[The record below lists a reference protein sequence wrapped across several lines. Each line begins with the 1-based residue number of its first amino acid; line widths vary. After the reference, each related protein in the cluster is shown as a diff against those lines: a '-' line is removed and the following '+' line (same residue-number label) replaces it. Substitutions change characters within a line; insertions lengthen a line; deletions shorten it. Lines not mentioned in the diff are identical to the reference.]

1 MVDPTPFQWRE
12 PVQARGRKRV
22 AAILEAARALTVEK
36 GLAALK
42 TSEVAARAGVPIGSL
57 YQFFPTRSALLARLY
72 AAEMASIDDALTRGL
87 EGAKSV
93 DDIVD
98 GVEHMLTHTLSLVE
112 ARPWLEA
119 VLSAPAVDP
128 AIAEADL
135 HNTRANA
142 HRMAQRLLALAPG
155 APAKKLADTAI
166 IICHLWAPMIRLR
179 LSTDESADRVLAT
192 FADMIRGHLKTLTAS

>member
-22 AAILEAARALTVEK
+22 AALLDAARSLTMEK

-57 YQFFPTRSALLARLY
+57 YQFFPTRTALIARLY
-72 AAEMASIDDALTRGL
+72 AAEMAGIDDALTQGL
-87 EGAKSV
+87 DTAESL
-93 DDIVD
+93 DDVVD
-98 GVEHMLTHTLSLVE
+98 GVAHMLAHTLSLVE
-112 ARPWLEA
+112 KRPWLEA

-142 HRMAQRLLALAPG
+142 QRMAERLKTLAPN
-155 APAKKLADTAI
+155 ASPAALADTAI
-166 IICHLWAPMIRLR
+166 VVCHLWAPMVRLR
-179 LSTDESADRVLAT
+179 LSTDASADSALTT
-192 FADMIRGHLKTLTAS
+192 FADMIRGHLERVTR